1 MPTSTVLVVRHAA
14 PVLPVAGTL
23 PHVDD
28 ERDLTLD
35 GRLAAQELGE
45 RLAVHGIS
53 AIYSSPARRAVAT
66 IQPLADAFGLQIRT
80 REDLTERWLADRILD
95 EDGWLEVFRR
105 TWLDA
110 DHCPDGGES
119 RRATQQRAL
128 AALDDIAD
136 RHPREA
142 AVASTH
148 GGLIACLLR
157 SFDDAMPFD
166 EALAIPMPAVY
177 ALERREG
184 VWRIS
189 DQESNDRPA
198 TFFPIPD

>member
-1 MPTSTVLVVRHAA
+1 M
-14 PVLPVAGTL
+14 
-23 PHVDD
+23 
-28 ERDLTLD
+28 
-35 GRLAAQELGE
+35 
-45 RLAVHGIS
+45 
-53 AIYSSPARRAVAT
+53 
-66 IQPLADAFGLQIRT
+66 
-80 REDLTERWLADRILD
+80 
-95 EDGWLEVFRR
+95 FRR

-128 AALDDIAD
+128 AALDDVAD
-136 RHPREA
+136 RHPGET

-157 SFDDAMPFD
+157 SFDEAMPFD

-177 ALERREG
+177 ALERRGG

-189 DQESNDRPA
+189 DQQGRSYQA
-198 TFFPIPD
+198 TSQ